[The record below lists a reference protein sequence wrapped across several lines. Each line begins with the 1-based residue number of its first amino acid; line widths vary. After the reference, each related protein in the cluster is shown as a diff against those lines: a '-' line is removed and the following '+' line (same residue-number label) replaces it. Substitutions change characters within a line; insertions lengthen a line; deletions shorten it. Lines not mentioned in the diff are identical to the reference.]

1 MFENVENGSAEWD
14 VLCSACESL
23 EWQLDGLY
31 WGVDDDS
38 EEFEIRED
46 TIHTI
51 ITGMETILSGLR
63 NRLWYTWDWNDMS
76 DAEKDYRLDELN
88 IMADHLTDSIEYER
102 ENYDWMSDEEL
113 KNRGNVYMELIRMIK
128 GIMDDGK

>member
-1 MFENVENGSAEWD
+1 MFGNIGKDSMEWD
-14 VLCSACESL
+14 VICSACESL
-23 EWQLDGLY
+23 EWQLDGLH
-31 WGVDDDS
+31 WSVDDDS

-76 DAEKDYRLDELN
+76 DAEKDYRLDELK
-88 IMADHLTDSIEYER
+88 IIADHLTDSISYEK

-113 KNRGNVYMELIRMIK
+113 KNRGNVYMELIRMIN
-128 GIMDDGK
+128 GIIDEA